1 MPKIKLPRKSTHID
15 MTAMCDVAFLLLTFF
30 MLATKFKPEEPVQI
44 IQPASTSTKNIPEGF
59 MLITLDKNGRVFFDV
74 DNKNQKLELIE
85 KINEDKGLQLT
96 ETEVKSFVNGSGVGV
111 PFSQLKQYLAMTPA
125 QQKEVDKTTRGVPT
139 DTTENFETNELAYWL
154 TSARFFVKST
164 DSKGNEVQGRIAI
177 KADGAA
183 KYPDVNKVIGTL
195 GHLGIFKFSF
205 YTDLKGI
212 PPGTALAESN
222 LKNNAQ

>member
-1 MPKIKLPRKSTHID
+1 
-15 MTAMCDVAFLLLTFF
+15 

-44 IQPASTSTKNIPEGF
+44 VQPASTSTKNIPEGF
-59 MLITLDKNGRVFFDV
+59 MQITLDKKGRVFFDV
-74 DNKNQKLELIE
+74 DNKNQKRELID

-96 ETEVKSFVNGSGVGV
+96 EAELKSFVNGSGVGV

-125 QQKEVDKTTRGVPT
+125 QQKEVDRTTRGIPT
-139 DTTENFETNELAYWL
+139 DTTESFETNELAYWL
-154 TSARFFVKST
+154 TSARFFVKSM

-183 KYPDVNKVIGTL
+183 KYPDVSKVIGTL

-222 LKNNAQ
+222 SKAAAE